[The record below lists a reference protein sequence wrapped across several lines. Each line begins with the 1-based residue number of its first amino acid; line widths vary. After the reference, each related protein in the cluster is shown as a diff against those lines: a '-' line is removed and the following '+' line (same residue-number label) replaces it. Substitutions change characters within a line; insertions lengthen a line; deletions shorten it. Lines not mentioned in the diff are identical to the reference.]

1 MCCDFCQWGNKSI
14 FLFYLQKLVAKRLEG
29 RLTFPGLC
37 HFFVAKGESLWL
49 SLGRTTPELLDMQM
63 LAPELTGGRE
73 LRYPLNEVLNK
84 EGVDFW
90 GAQEDREAVLPSQ
103 AGSGQRLPWP

>member
-14 FLFYLQKLVAKRLEG
+14 FLFYLQRLVAKRLEG

-37 HFFVAKGESLWL
+37 RFFAAKGESLWL
-49 SLGRTTPELLDMQM
+49 SSGRTTPVLSDTQM
-63 LAPELTGGRE
+63 WAPELGAGGRE
-73 LRYPLNEVLNK
+73 LRYLLNEVLNK

-90 GAQEDREAVLPSQ
+90 APQ
-103 AGSGQRLPWP
+103 